1 MSDTQVHDLCA
12 TSCET
17 GKLVR
22 EDKKPLPFR
31 HGEMSQ
37 RREKTVTTSVS
48 KCGRRVRCSHTRAEW
63 SSGKS
68 ADHANR
74 QSLDNRKQHQ
84 ECFKYHTF
92 GKAEIMPTRIIIADD
107 EAIQRM
113 DLRDV
118 LTKQGYL
125 VIGEAGDGQSAV
137 NLARELRPD
146 LVIMDIRM
154 PDMDGITAAE
164 TLTQEKIA
172 PVLLLTAFGDQQLVE
187 RAKEA
192 GVVNYVVKP
201 LRESEVTPA
210 IEVTLA
216 RYSEFRA
223 LEEETRTLTEKLETR
238 KVVERAKGLLM
249 EKQGLT
255 EQEAFRKIQKASMNN
270 RKSMREVA
278 EAILLT
284 NEM

>member
-1 MSDTQVHDLCA
+1 
-12 TSCET
+12 
-17 GKLVR
+17 
-22 EDKKPLPFR
+22 
-31 HGEMSQ
+31 
-37 RREKTVTTSVS
+37 
-48 KCGRRVRCSHTRAEW
+48 
-63 SSGKS
+63 
-68 ADHANR
+68 
-74 QSLDNRKQHQ
+74 
-84 ECFKYHTF
+84 
-92 GKAEIMPTRIIIADD
+92 MPTRIIIADD
-107 EAIQRM
+107 ETIQRM
-113 DLRDV
+113 DLKDV
-118 LTKQGYL
+118 LTRQGYL
-125 VIGEAGDGQSAV
+125 VIGEAGDGVSAV

-154 PDMDGITAAE
+154 PDMDGIAAAE

-172 PVLLLTAFGDQQLVE
+172 PVLLLTAFGDQPLVE

-192 GVVNYVVKP
+192 GVVNYIVKP
-201 LRESEVTPA
+201 LSEVTPA
-210 IEVTLA
+210 IEVALA

-223 LEEETRTLTEKLETR
+223 LEEKTRTLTDQLETR

-249 EKQGLT
+249 EKQGLS